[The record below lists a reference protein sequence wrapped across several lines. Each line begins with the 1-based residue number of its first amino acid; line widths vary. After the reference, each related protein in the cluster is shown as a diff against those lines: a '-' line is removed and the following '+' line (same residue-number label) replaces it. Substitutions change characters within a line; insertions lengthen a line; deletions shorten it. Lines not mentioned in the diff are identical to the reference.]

1 MYSPATYQQAFNE
14 YKKATINTSSPG
26 ELILML
32 YNGLIRFLRHAKL
45 SLKEKNIEDAH
56 KYIIR
61 AEDIIEALLSALD
74 YEKGGDIAKN
84 LSMLYD
90 YAYWRL
96 VEANAKKDESII
108 DEVIELLEPI
118 RDAWKEIV
126 KNR

>member
-1 MYSPATYQQAFNE
+1 MYSPVTYQQAFNE
-14 YKKATINTSSPG
+14 YKKATITTSSPG

-45 SLKEKNIEDAH
+45 ALREKKIEDAH
-56 KYIIR
+56 NYIIR
-61 AEDIIEALLSALD
+61 SEDIIEALLSALD

-96 VEANAKKDESII
+96 VEANAKKEESYI
-108 DEVIELLEPI
+108 DEVIEIIEPL
-118 RDAWKEIV
+118 REAWKEII
-126 KNR
+126 KK